1 MEGMGNKWAGR
12 AGVVE
17 VIVQGMWEWLDVN
30 LQQTEDGNKECFI
43 CDRRQMQ
50 SSLSS
55 LVSCFDPCCV
65 SSLLS
70 SVSKLLH
77 STQIRYETDQMSLL
91 FALKYFCDL
100 YFEAKKKKISHNSAL
115 WCLTLG
121 LFSLVWF
128 SYSGG
133 ILYFC
138 ITGKQVALPFVI
150 HG

>member
-1 MEGMGNKWAGR
+1 M
-12 AGVVE
+12 VE

-55 LVSCFDPCCV
+55 RVSCFDPCCV

-77 STQIRYETDQMSLL
+77 STQIRYETDQTSLL

-100 YFEAKKKKISHNSAL
+100 YFEAKNRKFH
-115 WCLTLG
+115 TT
-121 LFSLVWF
+121 VP
-128 SYSGG
+128 SG
-133 ILYFC
+133 
-138 ITGKQVALPFVI
+138 V
-150 HG
+150 

>member
-1 MEGMGNKWAGR
+1 M
-12 AGVVE
+12 VE
-17 VIVQGMWEWLDVN
+17 VLVQGMWEWLDVN

-100 YFEAKKKKISHNSAL
+100 YFEAKKRRFH
-115 WCLTLG
+115 TT
-121 LFSLVWF
+121 VP
-128 SYSGG
+128 SG
-133 ILYFC
+133 
-138 ITGKQVALPFVI
+138 V
-150 HG
+150 